1 MRIHTMDVLETLR
14 EAFQKRYGAP
24 PETVCFAPGRVNL
37 IGEHTD
43 YNGGHVFPCALSLG
57 TWCAARRRTDG
68 TVRLAT
74 LNIPRSGVLRHPLGY
89 RAKPG
94 SRCWSRYPEGVI
106 NAFRHAGFPIPTG
119 MDLLFYGNIPSG
131 SGLSSSASMEVV
143 TGAVLRTL
151 YDLHVSRVRL
161 AQLGQYAENVYVGVQ
176 CGIMDQFASAMG
188 RRGHAIYLDTAT
200 LRYEYAPLHL
210 SDCRIAVC
218 NSRVKHSLASSEYN
232 LRRSQCETALAALRT
247 VREDLPALGA
257 LTPEEFEAMSDAI
270 PDPVCRK
277 RARHAVY
284 ENARTKLALEALR
297 ADRLEDFGRL
307 MNESHVS
314 LRDDYAVS
322 CPELDLLTELAWTT
336 EGVVGSRMT
345 GGGFGGCTVSIVK
358 SRALERFQTELG
370 RVYRERT
377 GLEPEFYVVEPG
389 DGVRRLV

>member
-1 MRIHTMDVLETLR
+1 MDVLQSVTEQ
-14 EAFQKRYGAP
+14 FQKRYGAP

-57 TWCAARRRTDG
+57 TWCAGRRREDS

-74 LNIPRSGVLRHPLGY
+74 GNIPRAGVIRHPLGY
-89 RAKPG
+89 RARPG
-94 SRCWSRYPEGVI
+94 SRCWGRYPEGVI
-106 NAFRHAGFPIPTG
+106 SAFRHAGLKIPTG

-143 TGAVLRTL
+143 TGAVLREL
-151 YDLHVSRVRL
+151 YGLRVSRVRL

-188 RRGHAIYLDTAT
+188 RRGHAIYLDTAS
-200 LRYEYAPLHL
+200 LRYEYAPLRL
-210 SDCRIAVC
+210 PDSRIVVC

-232 LRRSQCETALAALRT
+232 LRRRQCETALAALRT
-247 VREDLPALGA
+247 ARDIPALGA
-257 LTPEEFEAMSDAI
+257 LTPEEFDAMSDAI

-297 ADRLEDFGRL
+297 EDRLEDFGRL

-322 CPELDLLTELAWTT
+322 CPELDLLTELAWAT

-345 GGGFGGCTVSIVK
+345 GGGFGGSTVSIVK
-358 SRALERFQTELG
+358 SEALAGFQEKLG

-377 GLEPEFYVVEPG
+377 GLEPEFYTVAPG

>member
-1 MRIHTMDVLETLR
+1 MDVLQSVSR
-14 EAFQKRYGAP
+14 QFEARFGAP

-57 TWCAARRRTDG
+57 TWCAARRRTDS

-74 LNIPRSGVLRHPLGY
+74 GNIPRSGVLRHPLGY
-89 RAKPG
+89 RARRG
-94 SRCWSRYPEGVI
+94 SRCWSRYPESVI
-106 NAFRHAGFPIPTG
+106 NAFRHAGFQIPTG
-119 MDLLFYGNIPSG
+119 MDLYYYGNIPSG

-143 TGAVLRTL
+143 TGAVLREL
-151 YDLHVSRVRL
+151 YGLRVSSVRL

-188 RRGHAIYLDTAT
+188 RRAHAIYLDTAS
-200 LRYEYAPLHL
+200 LRYEYAPLRL
-210 SDCRIAVC
+210 PDSSIVVC

-247 VREDLPALGA
+247 VRDIPALCA
-257 LTPEEFEAMSDAI
+257 LTPEEFEALSERI
-270 PDPVCRK
+270 PDPLCRK
-277 RARHAVY
+277 RARHAVR
-284 ENARTKLALEALR
+284 ENARTQQALEALR
-297 ADRLEDFGRL
+297 ADRLADFGRL

-314 LRDDYAVS
+314 LRDDYEVS
-322 CPELDLLTELAWTT
+322 CPELDLLTRLAWDT

-358 SRALERFQTELG
+358 TEALADFQEKLA

-377 GLEPEFYVVEPG
+377 GLEAEFYTVEAG
-389 DGVRRLV
+389 DGVRRLI